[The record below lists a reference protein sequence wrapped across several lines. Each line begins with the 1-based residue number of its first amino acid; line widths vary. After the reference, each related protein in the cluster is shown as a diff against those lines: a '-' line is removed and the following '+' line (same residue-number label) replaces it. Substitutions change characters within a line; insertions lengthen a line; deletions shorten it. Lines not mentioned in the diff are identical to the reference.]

1 MKLTPENYM
10 AEISEQ
16 AYKDASLIVDRL
28 PEEAKDRLVYNVI
41 CCYIKEAYLMRV
53 PFLKYDEEV
62 AKRHEFLG
70 FLIKLAEI
78 GVDVR
83 TTSPFPNSEPDHL

>member
-10 AEISEQ
+10 AEISKQ

-28 PEEAKDRLVYNVI
+28 PEEAKDRLAYNVI
-41 CCYIKEAYLMRV
+41 CCYLKEAYLMRV
-53 PFLKYDEEV
+53 PFLKYDKEV
-62 AKRHEFLG
+62 EKRHAFLG

-78 GVDVR
+78 GVDVN
-83 TTSPFPNSEPDHL
+83 TSSPFPNSEPDHL

>member
-10 AEISEQ
+10 AEISKQ
-16 AYKDASLIVDRL
+16 AYKDASLIVDSL
-28 PEEAKDRLVYNVI
+28 PEEAKDRLAYNVI

-62 AKRHEFLG
+62 EKRHTFLG

-78 GVDVR
+78 GVDVK
-83 TTSPFPNSEPDHL
+83 TASPFPNSEPDHL

>member
-16 AYKDASLIVDRL
+16 AYHDASHIVDNM
-28 PEEAKDRLVYNVI
+28 PAEAKDRLVYNVI

-53 PFLKYDEEV
+53 PFLNYDEEV

>member
-10 AEISEQ
+10 AKISEQ

-28 PEEAKDRLVYNVI
+28 PEEAKDRLVYNII

-53 PFLKYDEEV
+53 PFLKYDEDVE
-62 AKRHEFLG
+62 KRHAFLG

-78 GVDVR
+78 GLDVR
-83 TTSPFPNSEPDHL
+83 TTSPFLNSEPDHL

>member
-10 AEISEQ
+10 SEISEQ
-16 AYKDASLIVDRL
+16 SCKDASLIVDRL

-53 PFLKYDEEV
+53 PFLKFDEEV
-62 AKRHEFLG
+62 EKRHAFLG

-83 TTSPFPNSEPDHL
+83 TTSPFSNSEPDHL

>member
-28 PEEAKDRLVYNVI
+28 PEDAKDRLVYNVI

-62 AKRHEFLG
+62 EKRHAFLG

-78 GVDVR
+78 GVDVK
-83 TTSPFPNSEPDHL
+83 TSSPFPNSEPDHL

>member
-16 AYKDASLIVDRL
+16 VYKDASLIVDRL
-28 PEEAKDRLVYNVI
+28 PEDAKDRLVYNVI

-62 AKRHEFLG
+62 EKRHAFLG

-78 GVDVR
+78 GLDVK
-83 TTSPFPNSEPDHL
+83 TASPFPNSEPDHL

>member
-28 PEEAKDRLVYNVI
+28 PEEAKDRLAYNVI

-62 AKRHEFLG
+62 EKRHAFLG

>member
-10 AEISEQ
+10 AVISKQ
-16 AYKDASLIVDRL
+16 AYKDASHIVDNM

-41 CCYIKEAYLMRV
+41 CCYLKEEYLMAV
-53 PFLKYDEEV
+53 PFLKCDEEV
-62 AKRHEFLG
+62 AKRHNFLG

-83 TTSPFPNSEPDHL
+83 TTLHFRNSSPDHL

>member
-1 MKLTPENYM
+1 MNLTPENYM

-62 AKRHEFLG
+62 EKRHAFLG

-78 GVDVR
+78 GVDVK
-83 TTSPFPNSEPDHL
+83 TASPFPNSEPDHL

>member
-16 AYKDASLIVDRL
+16 SYKDASLIVDRL

-62 AKRHEFLG
+62 EKRHAFLG

-78 GVDVR
+78 GVDVK
-83 TTSPFPNSEPDHL
+83 TSSPFPNSEPDHL

>member
-1 MKLTPENYM
+1 MKITPENYM

-16 AYKDASLIVDRL
+16 AYKVASHIVDNM
-28 PEEAKDRLVYNVI
+28 PAEAKDRLVYNVI
-41 CCYIKEAYLMRV
+41 CCYLKEAYLMAV
-53 PFLKYDEEV
+53 PFLKCDEDV
-62 AKRHEFLG
+62 AKRHDFLG

>member
-10 AEISEQ
+10 AEISKQ

-28 PEEAKDRLVYNVI
+28 PEEAKDRLAYNVL

-53 PFLKYDEEV
+53 PFLKYDNEV
-62 AKRHEFLG
+62 EKRHAFLG

-78 GVDVR
+78 GVDMK
-83 TTSPFPNSEPDHL
+83 TASPFPNSEPDHL

>member
-10 AEISEQ
+10 AEISKQ
-16 AYKDASLIVDRL
+16 AYKDASLIVDSL
-28 PEEAKDRLVYNVI
+28 PVAAKDRLAYNVI
-41 CCYIKEAYLMRV
+41 CCYIKEAYLLRV

-62 AKRHEFLG
+62 EKRHAFLG

-78 GVDVR
+78 GVDVK
-83 TTSPFPNSEPDHL
+83 TASPFPNSEPDHL